1 MKLEALATKAPRE
14 TAGAD
19 TIRAFDFQMHVS
31 MAKILERHQTPG
43 PYLALFD
50 HADDLVLVEGELTNP
65 DVSFYQMKSSEDVA
79 WTTAR
84 LAKRATRGDL
94 PRSIIGKAF
103 YNIVQYGP
111 DIVRASIISNQP
123 LHAGLANGE
132 GVKPSDGEFSFS
144 VLAKDEFAKLTTAI
158 NLDFP
163 AGIDS
168 SKLPLLT
175 YERVPFDLMSF
186 RDTVVGRVALFIDA
200 TSPEMSLI
208 VKPVY
213 DAIYVEIT
221 RCSGHKSKAANFV
234 ELTKLKAITRAD
246 LDELIDRV
254 RRRQTT
260 PVEWWSMVERELAD
274 KGLGATRLQRLR
286 NGCLAYWRARGRGMA
301 AASALSEAIRLA
313 IDDGSALDPDNLL
326 TASAYVELKMPAQDV
341 KGQPFDLLSATIVEL
356 MEFFA

>member
-1 MKLEALATKAPRE
+1 MKLETLATKAPRE
-14 TAGAD
+14 TAGSD

-50 HADDLVLVEGELTNP
+50 HADDLVLVEGDLAKP
-65 DVSFYQMKSSEDVA
+65 DVSFYQMKSSEDAA
-79 WTTAR
+79 WTPAR
-84 LAKRATRGDL
+84 LAKRAARGDL

-123 LHAGLANGE
+123 LHAGLATG
-132 GVKPSDGEFSFS
+132 GTVKPSDGEFSFS
-144 VLAKDEFAKLTTAI
+144 LLAEDEFAKLTSAI

-186 RDTVVGRVALFIDA
+186 RDTVVGRVASFIDA

-213 DAIYVEIT
+213 DSIYVEVT
-221 RCSGHKSKAANFV
+221 RCSGHKSKAATFA
-234 ELTKLKAITRAD
+234 ELTKLKAITRAH
-246 LDELIDRV
+246 LDDLIDRV
-254 RRRQTT
+254 RRRQAT
-260 PVEWWSMVERELAD
+260 PVEWWSMVEHELSGGGFSAM
-274 KGLGATRLQRLR
+274 RLQRLR
-286 NGCLAYWRARGRGMA
+286 NGCLAYWRARERGTA
-301 AASALSEAIRLA
+301 AASSVSEAIRLA
-313 IDDGSALDPDNLL
+313 IDDGTGLDPDSLLLSAVYL
-326 TASAYVELKMPAQDV
+326 TAKMPAQNLS
-341 KGQPFDLLSATIVEL
+341 GHPFDVEAAMIVEL